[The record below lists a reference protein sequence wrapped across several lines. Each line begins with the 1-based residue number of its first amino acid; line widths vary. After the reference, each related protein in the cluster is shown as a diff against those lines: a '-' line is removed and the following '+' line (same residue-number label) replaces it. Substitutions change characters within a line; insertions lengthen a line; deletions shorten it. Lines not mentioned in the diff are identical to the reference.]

1 MLYSFDTSAILNGRR
16 DLFRPA
22 VFRSLW
28 GRVEDAI
35 SAGQIR
41 SVDEVQRE
49 LARRD
54 DDAKRWA
61 DGQTGLFC
69 PLDEQIQ
76 QAARHI
82 LRLHPN
88 MVRQGGRRSA
98 ADPFVIALA
107 MVNNATVVTQ
117 ETASGN
123 IEKPRIPDVCDALGV
138 PWLTLMGYIE
148 AQGWTFWRASGR
160 AAGLSL
166 HPLQPADSSHVCTLR
181 RPSPGW
187 RTLPAPMPTG
197 LTTCSRVLPEDRRI
211 LVLTSVSFRGAF
223 SGRPTSS
230 DASVRH
236 SCLSRFVAVA
246 DPSFIAWLGL
256 WPGES
261 KEFQLLIVVWPL
273 AGDADPSRRPLRSLR
288 DIAESSQECG
298 PFRVAHSRLD
308 LAGVEGV
315 TR

>member
-138 PWLTLMGYIE
+138 PWLNSDGLYRGAGMD
-148 AQGWTFWRASGR
+148 FLRASGR

>member
-16 DLFRPA
+16 DLFWPA

-148 AQGWTFWRASGR
+148 AQGWTF
-160 AAGLSL
+160 
-166 HPLQPADSSHVCTLR
+166 
-181 RPSPGW
+181 
-187 RTLPAPMPTG
+187 
-197 LTTCSRVLPEDRRI
+197 
-211 LVLTSVSFRGAF
+211 
-223 SGRPTSS
+223 
-230 DASVRH
+230 
-236 SCLSRFVAVA
+236 
-246 DPSFIAWLGL
+246 
-256 WPGES
+256 
-261 KEFQLLIVVWPL
+261 
-273 AGDADPSRRPLRSLR
+273 
-288 DIAESSQECG
+288 
-298 PFRVAHSRLD
+298 
-308 LAGVEGV
+308 
-315 TR
+315 

>member
-117 ETASGN
+117 ETASGTS
-123 IEKPRIPDVCDALGV
+123 KS
-138 PWLTLMGYIE
+138 
-148 AQGWTFWRASGR
+148 RASPMS
-160 AAGLSL
+160 A
-166 HPLQPADSSHVCTLR
+166 TL
-181 RPSPGW
+181 
-187 RTLPAPMPTG
+187 LA
-197 LTTCSRVLPEDRRI
+197 C
-211 LVLTSVSFRGAF
+211 RG
-223 SGRPTSS
+223 
-230 DASVRH
+230 
-236 SCLSRFVAVA
+236 
-246 DPSFIAWLGL
+246 
-256 WPGES
+256 
-261 KEFQLLIVVWPL
+261 
-273 AGDADPSRRPLRSLR
+273 
-288 DIAESSQECG
+288 
-298 PFRVAHSRLD
+298 
-308 LAGVEGV
+308 
-315 TR
+315 

>member
-148 AQGWTFWRASGR
+148 AQGWTLRASGR

>member
-1 MLYSFDTSAILNGRR
+1 MDFL
-16 DLFRPA
+16 
-22 VFRSLW
+22 
-28 GRVEDAI
+28 
-35 SAGQIR
+35 
-41 SVDEVQRE
+41 
-49 LARRD
+49 
-54 DDAKRWA
+54 
-61 DGQTGLFC
+61 
-69 PLDEQIQ
+69 
-76 QAARHI
+76 
-82 LRLHPN
+82 
-88 MVRQGGRRSA
+88 
-98 ADPFVIALA
+98 
-107 MVNNATVVTQ
+107 
-117 ETASGN
+117 
-123 IEKPRIPDVCDALGV
+123 
-138 PWLTLMGYIE
+138 
-148 AQGWTFWRASGR
+148 RASGR

-315 TR
+315 TRERPEDERHLPAANTWSIDRFRAHRSRTASTTQDLRLLSARREIEKPRRIFPTRTYGPRDREGYVRQAVELECCDVVHLVSLCCGLAKLVAAIHSVNVAIYLVAIDDGQRCTVSFAAEAAVPG

>member
-1 MLYSFDTSAILNGRR
+1 MDFL
-16 DLFRPA
+16 
-22 VFRSLW
+22 
-28 GRVEDAI
+28 
-35 SAGQIR
+35 
-41 SVDEVQRE
+41 
-49 LARRD
+49 
-54 DDAKRWA
+54 
-61 DGQTGLFC
+61 
-69 PLDEQIQ
+69 
-76 QAARHI
+76 
-82 LRLHPN
+82 
-88 MVRQGGRRSA
+88 
-98 ADPFVIALA
+98 
-107 MVNNATVVTQ
+107 
-117 ETASGN
+117 
-123 IEKPRIPDVCDALGV
+123 
-138 PWLTLMGYIE
+138 
-148 AQGWTFWRASGR
+148 RASGR

-288 DIAESSQECG
+288 DIAESGQECG

>member
-1 MLYSFDTSAILNGRR
+1 MDFL
-16 DLFRPA
+16 
-22 VFRSLW
+22 
-28 GRVEDAI
+28 
-35 SAGQIR
+35 
-41 SVDEVQRE
+41 
-49 LARRD
+49 
-54 DDAKRWA
+54 
-61 DGQTGLFC
+61 
-69 PLDEQIQ
+69 
-76 QAARHI
+76 
-82 LRLHPN
+82 
-88 MVRQGGRRSA
+88 
-98 ADPFVIALA
+98 
-107 MVNNATVVTQ
+107 
-117 ETASGN
+117 
-123 IEKPRIPDVCDALGV
+123 
-138 PWLTLMGYIE
+138 
-148 AQGWTFWRASGR
+148 RASGR

-298 PFRVAHSRLD
+298 PFRVAHSRLGW
-308 LAGVEGV
+308 LA
-315 TR
+315 

>member
-1 MLYSFDTSAILNGRR
+1 MDFL
-16 DLFRPA
+16 
-22 VFRSLW
+22 
-28 GRVEDAI
+28 
-35 SAGQIR
+35 
-41 SVDEVQRE
+41 
-49 LARRD
+49 
-54 DDAKRWA
+54 
-61 DGQTGLFC
+61 
-69 PLDEQIQ
+69 
-76 QAARHI
+76 
-82 LRLHPN
+82 
-88 MVRQGGRRSA
+88 
-98 ADPFVIALA
+98 
-107 MVNNATVVTQ
+107 
-117 ETASGN
+117 
-123 IEKPRIPDVCDALGV
+123 
-138 PWLTLMGYIE
+138 
-148 AQGWTFWRASGR
+148 RASGR

-298 PFRVAHSRLD
+298 PFRVAHSARFGWRRRCNPVASGRRTAPSRREYVEYRPLPGPPVQDGLHHPGSPVARRAAKLRNPAGFSPPELMARVTVKVMSGRLSS
-308 LAGVEGV
+308 LNAAMSSTLFLSVV
-315 TR
+315 A

>member
-1 MLYSFDTSAILNGRR
+1 MDFL
-16 DLFRPA
+16 
-22 VFRSLW
+22 
-28 GRVEDAI
+28 
-35 SAGQIR
+35 
-41 SVDEVQRE
+41 
-49 LARRD
+49 
-54 DDAKRWA
+54 
-61 DGQTGLFC
+61 
-69 PLDEQIQ
+69 
-76 QAARHI
+76 
-82 LRLHPN
+82 
-88 MVRQGGRRSA
+88 
-98 ADPFVIALA
+98 
-107 MVNNATVVTQ
+107 
-117 ETASGN
+117 
-123 IEKPRIPDVCDALGV
+123 
-138 PWLTLMGYIE
+138 
-148 AQGWTFWRASGR
+148 RASGR

-315 TR
+315 NPVASGRRTAPSRREYVEYRPLPGPPVQDGLHHPGSPVALGAPRN

>member
-117 ETASGN
+117 ETASRQYR
-123 IEKPRIPDVCDALGV
+123 KAAHPRCLRRSWRAVANSDGLYRGAGMDFL
-138 PWLTLMGYIE
+138 
-148 AQGWTFWRASGR
+148 RASGR